1 MTVLSAP
8 SRTAHIKRTDPLRIG
23 SLRPLPNDPR
33 RRNRQAAHGSR
44 FKVKFVRFATLLDYG
59 MAVINK
65 LKKDSG
71 EEATLIYNRESNSM
85 LFTDYSDF
93 FERHTDEEGY
103 DGIRLRKGKTEH
115 DLFMRFIGSIPVE
128 LQNIMADS
136 SLITRYVLKKAA

>member
-1 MTVLSAP
+1 MCMYIGIEDLAANALIGILA
-8 SRTAHIKRTDPLRIG
+8 RTRKKDEKP
-23 SLRPLPNDPR
+23 
-33 RRNRQAAHGSR
+33 
-44 FKVKFVRFATLLDYG
+44 KFVRFATLLDYG